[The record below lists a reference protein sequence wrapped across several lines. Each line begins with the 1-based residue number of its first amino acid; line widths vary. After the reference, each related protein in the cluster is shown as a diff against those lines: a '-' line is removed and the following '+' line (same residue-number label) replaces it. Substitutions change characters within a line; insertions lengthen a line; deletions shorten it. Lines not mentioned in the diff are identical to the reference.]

1 MNDTNVLSV
10 VFEDKSSLAK
20 QYMPFIEQG
29 GLFIRT
35 EETFTLAATV
45 SLSVQ
50 LPSDCEKYDM
60 SGRVVWLT
68 PSAAERGLPQG
79 IGVQLMGNQG
89 KILRHKIE
97 QQLAQMVMVD
107 KPILTDTM

>member
-1 MNDTNVLSV
+1 MSDANVFSV
-10 VFEDKSSLAK
+10 VFDDKASLAK

-35 EETFTLAATV
+35 EEAFTLADIV

-50 LPSDCEKYDM
+50 LSSDCEKYDM

-89 KILRHKIE
+89 RILRHKIE
-97 QQLAQMVMVD
+97 QQLAEVVD